1 MSATKNQFSVPG
13 GAPKKRFPAFR
24 TAYAMKLLSLLLLSA
39 LPAVVQAQFT
49 LATNNA
55 MITIVAYTG
64 PGGAVTIPSKTN
76 GYPVT
81 SIGAWAFEFCTSLT
95 NVTIPSSITS
105 IGEDAFVCCTSL
117 ASIAIPDDRHLRV
130 AERTGLLAKS
140 PPPIARALKLSS
152 PPKQPPAIYLIFL

>member
-1 MSATKNQFSVPG
+1 MKTSL
-13 GAPKKRFPAFR
+13 KR
-24 TAYAMKLLSLLLLSA
+24 LLPLLLVLT
-39 LPAVVQAQFT
+39 LPAAVQAQFQFV
-49 LATNNA
+49 TNNGA
-55 MITIVAYTG
+55 ITITKYTG
-64 PGGAVTIPSKTN
+64 AGGAVTIPDTTN